1 MRTRSVSDRLLPR
14 ARHPGGERSDG
25 RCHSTAALPAR
36 PRSGR
41 PGMLAGP
48 AAAPWRNLSDEGRS
62 YILSSQVRIHA
73 QNLCWHWHSVCGD
86 DDLGRPRS
94 GGEVE
99 GHRLRANDD
108 VEVDGEAS
116 AETGQSIDRVVV
128 LAGLKGAI
136 ADCCMPSLRASAL
149 CVRPCSTRYWIRRSE
164 TARASAVPH
173 SRRNP
178 DPPGPQR
185 RPPRSSSD
193 RDRTVA

>member
-1 MRTRSVSDRLLPR
+1 
-14 ARHPGGERSDG
+14 
-25 RCHSTAALPAR
+25 
-36 PRSGR
+36 
-41 PGMLAGP
+41 MLAGP

-164 TARASAVPH
+164 TARASAL
-173 SRRNP
+173 
-178 DPPGPQR
+178 
-185 RPPRSSSD
+185 RPIRGGTRIRQVLSD
-193 RDRTVA
+193 GLLEALQIEFVR